1 MEKDTIL
8 IVDDE
13 FRVRQSLERILKN
26 QFNVLTAPGGGDAM
40 KLLDSN
46 RVDVVVLDFYLLDA
60 KASDLL
66 PKIRRLP
73 LAPEVI
79 VISGKANT
87 KKAVNCL
94 KEGAFDFLIKPYVT
108 EELLV
113 SINNAL
119 NKKNLEK
126 HKKNLLDQSINRY
139 KIIGSSPGMLKL
151 KEDIERY
158 ANSSATVLIGGETG
172 TGKELI
178 ANQLHYLSPRAAE
191 PLQVI
196 NCAAVPKELA
206 DSELFG
212 HIKGAFTGAITDKPG
227 KVEIADKGSLF
238 LDEIGEM
245 PLELQAKLLRFLEN
259 KEFERI
265 GENKVRRSDV
275 RVIAATHRD
284 LPEQVKAGKFRQDL
298 YYRLNVCAIS
308 APALKEHIEDIGELV
323 QSFSQYASVNNN
335 RPLKE
340 FTDDAIAY
348 LSQREWPGN
357 IRQLKNMVEQAV
369 IYFQGDKVTA
379 LDLQNLH
386 GSATGVNMDDGEA
399 TLAEILERT
408 EMEIIRTRVA
418 KFGGKIEKAATSL
431 GIHRSSLHRKINR
444 SSK

>member
-1 MEKDTIL
+1 MEQDTIL

-13 FRVRQSLERILKN
+13 LRVRQSLERILKSSYT
-26 QFNVLTAPGGGDAM
+26 VLTAAGGSEALS
-40 KLLDSN
+40 LLQN
-46 RVDVVVLDFYLLDA
+46 HQVDVVVLDFYLLDA

-66 PKIRRLP
+66 PKIRRNP
-73 LAPEVI
+73 VAPEVI
-79 VISGKANT
+79 IISGKANT

-94 KEGAFDFLIKPYVT
+94 KDGAFDFLIKPYVT

-126 HKKNLLDQSINRY
+126 HKRNLLDQSIKRFA
-139 KIIGSSPGMLKL
+139 IIGSSPGMLRL
-151 KEDIERY
+151 KKDIALY

-212 HIKGAFTGAITDKPG
+212 HTKGAFTGAISDKPG
-227 KVEIADKGSLF
+227 KVEIANKGSLF

-265 GENKVRRSDV
+265 GENKVRCSDV

-284 LPEQVKAGKFRQDL
+284 LPLQVQQGKFRQDL
-298 YYRLNVCAIS
+298 FYRLNVCSIS
-308 APALKEHIEDIGELV
+308 APPLDEHREDIRELV
-323 QSFSQYASVNNN
+323 ENFSRSASINNN
-335 RPLKE
+335 RPLKK
-340 FTDDAIAY
+340 FSDDAISY
-348 LSQREWPGN
+348 LMAREWPGN
-357 IRQLKNMVEQAV
+357 IRQLKNMIEQAV
-369 IYFQGDKVTA
+369 IYFPDEIITA
-379 LDLQNLH
+379 QDLQNLH

-399 TLAEILERT
+399 TLQEILEKT
-408 EMEIIRTRVA
+408 EMEIIRSRIA
-418 KFGGKIEKAATSL
+418 KFDGKMEKAALSL
-431 GIHRSSLHRKINR
+431 GIHRSSLHRKMNKN
-444 SSK
+444 S